1 MDFRNGSPGKNVDM
15 NKKLI
20 YQNIAESGNKDIVYL
35 VTRSLFPIE
44 KDLEVKVDAARLSDE
59 LELYKYFLH
68 KGKGSIISALMPLI
82 LSNSVYEKAVNN
94 TYDLYELIRKK
105 LTLRNKTGINLLVY
119 YVFSLEDDTIEFSKI
134 NMIQSTKKEQVEFQK
149 AKIDIIL
156 NRISIEE
163 AIVDFLD
170 EKQMDMNLEL
180 LQRSNNEDIIHEDDY
195 LYKMSLYF
203 QKVCLFQIKK
213 KPYIEKINMS
223 KLFSS
228 ELNQVYYSPL
238 IGEYCIKSRKN
249 IDEITIIM
257 LNAKMGELELC
268 YKKDKREVS

>member
-15 NKKLI
+15 NKKTI
-20 YQNIAESGNKDIVYL
+20 YQNIAELGNKEIVYL

-44 KDLEVKVDAARLSDE
+44 EDLEVKVDILRLSDE

-82 LSNSVYEKAVNN
+82 LSNSAYEKAVNN
-94 TYDLYELIRKK
+94 TYDLYKLVRKK
-105 LTLRNKTGINLLVY
+105 LTLRNKIGVNLLVY
-119 YVFSLEDDTIEFSKI
+119 YIFSIEDDTIEFSKI
-134 NMIQSTKKEQVEFQK
+134 SMIESTKKEEVEFQK

-156 NRISIEE
+156 NKISIEE

-170 EKQMDMNLEL
+170 EKQIEMNLEL
-180 LQRSNNEDIIHEDDY
+180 LQRSNEDIIHEDDY

-228 ELNQVYYSPL
+228 EVNQVYYSPL
-238 IGEYCIKSRKN
+238 IGEYCIKSKKN

-257 LNAKMGELELC
+257 LDAKMGELELC